1 MNLDLIERRGRL
13 IYSVGIQVRSME
25 GHFRLTPD
33 GRTIEARKVKGR
45 YRWSLCPLE
54 AASHFIE
61 RREWE
66 K

>member
-25 GHFRLTPD
+25 GHFRLSLD
-33 GRTIEARKVKGR
+33 GKVIEARKVRGR
-45 YRWSLCPLE
+45 NRWQLCSRE

-61 RREWE
+61 KREWE